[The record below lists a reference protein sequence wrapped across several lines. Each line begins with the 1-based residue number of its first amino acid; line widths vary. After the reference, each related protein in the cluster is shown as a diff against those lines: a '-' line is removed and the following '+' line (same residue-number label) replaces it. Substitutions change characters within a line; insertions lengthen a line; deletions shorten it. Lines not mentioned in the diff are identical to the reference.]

1 MFRFTIRDML
11 WLTVVVALA
20 VGWFLDHRRAQQTT
34 RTQSER
40 LAELEEQVRPEN
52 IENFARMLIHAREFN
67 RERELREKESR
78 VRFRLKLPI
87 DMDAPVSE
95 KDRNA
100 QLEHASRFR
109 PPHDPP
115 LQAPPLLIL
124 LAVLPPLLG
133 VGWVKY
139 AVWKAERERR
149 AAIEREQERYRQAI
163 NAAQVM
169 WWRNSPVT
177 VAEVPQPKAPAK
189 AGE

>member
-1 MFRFTIRDML
+1 MTLRYKL
-11 WLTVVVALA
+11 
-20 VGWFLDHRRAQQTT
+20 
-34 RTQSER
+34 RT
-40 LAELEEQVRPEN
+40 
-52 IENFARMLIHAREFN
+52 
-67 RERELREKESR
+67 
-78 VRFRLKLPI
+78 
-87 DMDAPVSE
+87 
-95 KDRNA
+95 
-100 QLEHASRFR
+100 
-109 PPHDPP
+109 
-115 LQAPPLLIL
+115 LLIL

-139 AVWKAERERR
+139 AAWKAERERR